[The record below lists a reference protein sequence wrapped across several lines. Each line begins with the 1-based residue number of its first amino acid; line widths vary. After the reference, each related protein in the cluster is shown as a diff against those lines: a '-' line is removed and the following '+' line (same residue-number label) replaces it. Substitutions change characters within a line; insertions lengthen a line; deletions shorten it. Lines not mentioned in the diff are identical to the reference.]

1 MISWVE
7 FLMQKMIIRCYL
19 YIPLRH
25 KYPLRPV
32 LDKQLLRASPPGQL
46 PLILICLSWLHCW
59 CRLICTCSM
68 MTNPQ
73 LCSRLSPHIGQCCK
87 APLPPKLDRQLL
99 QTLPLERLPCLWS
112 WFHLRKSCCSSTMR
126 TNLQLRSQLNIQDII
141 LVVVDIIS
149 KKEAITCCFT
159 F

>member
-1 MISWVE
+1 MP
-7 FLMQKMIIRCYL
+7 KMINRCNL
-19 YIPLRH
+19 CIHLRR

-99 QTLPLERLPCLWS
+99 CSLPLEQLLFLWS
-112 WFHLRKSCCSSTMR
+112 WFHLRRLHCSR
-126 TNLQLRSQLNIQDII
+126 TKMTNCQLCSQLVEN
-141 LVVVDIIS
+141 IS
-149 KKEAITCCFT
+149 KADEIVMTAEI
-159 F
+159 